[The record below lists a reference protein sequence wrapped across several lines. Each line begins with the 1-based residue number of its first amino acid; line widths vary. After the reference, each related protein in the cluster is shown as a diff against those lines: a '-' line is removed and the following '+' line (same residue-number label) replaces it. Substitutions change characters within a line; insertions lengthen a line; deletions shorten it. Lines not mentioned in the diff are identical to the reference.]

1 MLQHANDELLRL
13 SGAGDRKQP
22 GPETADEGNEDDG
35 RIERDERHTVEIF
48 KKIAVNCGTGISGL
62 CWAYERNQ
70 QRRRM
75 NTEDV
80 QKAAIARALRN
91 YRKATEQIIQER
103 LPERWLDL
111 LDSIDQKAGEKRP
124 GRGRPS

>member
-1 MLQHANDELLRL
+1 
-13 SGAGDRKQP
+13 
-22 GPETADEGNEDDG
+22 
-35 RIERDERHTVEIF
+35 
-48 KKIAVNCGTGISGL
+48 
-62 CWAYERNQ
+62 
-70 QRRRM
+70 M

-91 YRKATEQIIQER
+91 HRKATEQIIQER

-124 GRGRPS
+124 GRVRPS